1 MAVRLILDEN
11 SAKME
16 TVQPKDKRTVA
27 DQATE
32 RQRKISM
39 KLDEI
44 YNGSSEN
51 MTEIETGTVD
61 LVVTSPPYNI
71 DIQYG
76 NKTAKGKVLESKG
89 IKYRDNMEEEDYRR
103 MLASVFSECKRVVK
117 DTGSI
122 WINIKNRVVGGVVLP
137 PFWIQDF
144 FDDLY
149 LKNLIIWN
157 FDWGGSTNRRFAP
170 RYEFVFWFVKNKD
183 HYTFNLDDVK
193 IPALNY
199 RPDRY
204 KSQWKNPTDVWRIS
218 MVSGNFEE
226 RTSHPAQYPEELV
239 ERILL
244 AGTNRGDVV
253 LDPFMGSG
261 TSAVVAKKLG
271 RHYLGYETVKEY
283 CDIARERLEKTEA
296 GQ

>member
-1 MAVRLILDEN
+1 
-11 SAKME
+11 
-16 TVQPKDKRTVA
+16 
-27 DQATE
+27 
-32 RQRKISM
+32 M

-44 YNGSSEN
+44 YNRSSET
-51 MTEIETGTVD
+51 MAEIETRAVD

-71 DIQYG
+71 DVQYG
-76 NKTAKGKVLESKG
+76 NQTAKGKVLGSKG
-89 IKYRDNMEEEDYRR
+89 VKYRDNMAEEDYRR
-103 MLASVFSECKRVVK
+103 LLGTVFAECKRVLK

-122 WINIKNRVVGGVVLP
+122 WVNIKNRCVNGVVLP

-144 FDDLY
+144 FEDMY

-157 FDWGGSTNRRFAP
+157 FDWGGSTSKRFAP
-170 RYEFVFWFVKNKD
+170 RYEFVFWFVKDKD
-183 HYTFNLDDVK
+183 RYTFNLDDVK
-193 IPALNY
+193 VPALNY

-204 KSQWKNPTDVWRIS
+204 KSQLKNPSDVWRIS

-226 RTSHPAQYPEELV
+226 RTSHPAQYPEELI
-239 ERILL
+239 ERIVL
-244 AGTNRGDVV
+244 AGTNKGEVV

-283 CDIARERLEKTEA
+283 CDIASERLGKIGKEND
-296 GQ
+296 

>member
-1 MAVRLILDEN
+1 MILDEN
-11 SAKME
+11 SATIE
-16 TVQPKDKRTVA
+16 AVQPKDKRAVA

-32 RQRKISM
+32 RQRKTSM

-89 IKYRDNMEEEDYRR
+89 IKYRDNMKEEDYRR
-103 MLASVFSECKRVVK
+103 MLASVFSECKRVLK

-157 FDWGGSTNRRFAP
+157 FDWGGSTSRRFAP

-193 IPALNY
+193 VPALNY

-244 AGTNRGDVV
+244 AGTNKGDVV